1 MTTAAWRVLP
11 LSEITSSISNG
22 LTHHNNP
29 SSGGLPLS
37 RIQTISKGE
46 IDFEL
51 VGYAGLSEKGNEKYL
66 LNPGDILFSHINSKE
81 HVGKVAICRDDMPK
95 LLHGMNLLRIVANE
109 QVLPKYL
116 FWAFRSDK
124 VKTQIWENTRHAVN
138 QASINIRNLSNVE
151 FPVPPIDEQRRI
163 VENLDDRL
171 SRLDKALA
179 ELEYADLQ
187 SLVLRRSI
195 LHQLLDPTG
204 SRLESGSESMN
215 KPPSDWI
222 SKRLGDLA
230 LVTMGQSP
238 PGSSYNKS
246 GRGMPFFQGK
256 AEFGTKHPTV
266 RQWTT
271 AGTKFAQPGDILMS
285 VRAPV
290 GPTNV
295 ADTNCVIGR
304 GLASIRAGETLDQAY
319 LIWFLKHVEASIQAR
334 GKGTTFDAI
343 SGNDLRDTVISLPP
357 VDEQRRIVKILDE
370 SLSRLDSTRKS
381 LVGKKILLQTLRRS
395 LLFNAFNGELGKK

>member
-1 MTTAAWRVLP
+1 MTAAAWRVLT
-11 LSEITSSISNG
+11 LSEITLSISNG
-22 LTHHNNP
+22 LTHQNNP

-109 QVLPKYL
+109 KVLPKYL

-124 VKTQIWENTRHAVN
+124 VKTQIWNNTRHAVN

-151 FPVPPIDEQRRI
+151 VPVPPIDEQRRI

-171 SRLDKALA
+171 SRLDKAFA
-179 ELEYADLQ
+179 ELEHADSQ
-187 SLVLRRSI
+187 SLVLKRSI
-195 LHQLLDPTG
+195 LNSLLAPKA
-204 SRLESGSESMN
+204 SRLESARDGAS
-215 KPPSDWI
+215 KLPSDWI
-222 SKRLGDLA
+222 SQRLGDLA

-238 PGSSYNKS
+238 PGSSYNRS
-246 GRGMPFFQGK
+246 GHGMPFFQGK

-290 GPTNV
+290 GPTNI
-295 ADTNCVIGR
+295 ADTICVIGR
-304 GLASIRAGETLDQAY
+304 GLASIRAGERLDQAY

-357 VDEQRRIVKILDE
+357 LDEQRRIVEILDQ
-370 SLSRLDSTRKS
+370 SLSRLDSTTAS
-381 LVGKKILLQTLRRS
+381 VSHKKFSIRALRRS
-395 LLFNAFNGELGKK
+395 LINNAFSGELGTK